1 MGLDVMINRDPK
13 YQWLKS
19 DEFISLLRN
28 SPHLAWHL
36 SFMRTVKKPRFL
48 LSCCSDIEYHLWDII
63 PRRRMVRGGEVQ
75 HPLFSVSLDPGVPH
89 ITSFYI
95 SVMDLNPMATPSCQG
110 SWRRM

>member
-48 LSCCSDIEYHLWDII
+48 LSCCSDIEYD
-63 PRRRMVRGGEVQ
+63 PR
-75 HPLFSVSLDPGVPH
+75 LFSSRWL
-89 ITSFYI
+89 TSGI
-95 SVMDLNPMATPSCQG
+95 SFQG
-110 SWRRM
+110 EGW